1 MRRYYF
7 DVIDKQG
14 VAFDEEGVVLRD
26 IEAAQQ
32 EAARLMADAAR
43 DEVIRQVCR
52 RAHPDVDS
60 STPLEQFSE
69 DACGQNDR
77 RKSIEHPWQ
86 KAKPPKDKQSR
97 EIEGNRGGCSHERR
111 QSSTGE

>member
-32 EAARLMADAAR
+32 EAARSMADAAR
-43 DEVIRQVCR
+43 DEVIRQSAGALTQMSIQVR
-52 RAHPDVDS
+52 DDDGPIMRVK
-60 STPLEQFSE
+60 FSFE
-69 DACGQNDR
+69 IDR
-77 RKSIEHPWQ
+77 K
-86 KAKPPKDKQSR
+86 
-97 EIEGNRGGCSHERR
+97 
-111 QSSTGE
+111 T